1 MWSKISA
8 GWLLSLLAACGY
20 VNKYE
25 EAVYDMEPVY
35 CYQSI
40 GKATCYDKPS
50 AVDGRR
56 LVNYFGPHPSRYNV
70 EQPEPFD
77 ASDLEAPPEIDV
89 WVKDP
94 EPVILTGDALRQ
106 RNLEK
111 IIADKK
117 YMRQIETVY
126 DRKRSGLNTKKAL
139 RKTSRWVGP
148 KPGTPEKITY
158 QTLLD
163 GTSEPARRLVVVPNN
178 STAAAV
184 SDGVDVAPPL
194 DSEVDLK

>member
-8 GWLLSLLAACGY
+8 GWVLSLLAACGY

-56 LVNYFGPHPSRYNV
+56 LVNYFGPHPSRYDL
-70 EQPEPFD
+70 EKPEPFD
-77 ASDLEAPPEIDV
+77 ASDLDAPPEIDT
-89 WVKDP
+89 WAKDP
-94 EPVILTGDALRQ
+94 EPVVLTGNALRK
-106 RNLEK
+106 RHLK
-111 IIADKK
+111 DIVADKK
-117 YMRQIETVY
+117 YMRQIEAAY
-126 DRKRSGLNTKKAL
+126 GRKRGRVNNVGKY
-139 RKTSRWVGP
+139 RKTARWLGP
-148 KPGTPEKITY
+148 KPGVAEKITY

-163 GTSEPARRLVVVPNN
+163 GTSGQLS
-178 STAAAV
+178 STPQPGSVAGNATV
-184 SDGVDVAPPL
+184 SKGVDIAPPIEA
-194 DSEVDLK
+194 EVDFK